1 VVLTQQRQDLL
12 LQLFVGV
19 PVWFMD
25 LSVELRT
32 EYICFQALF
41 LTSSFFLS
49 FLNAEGL
56 GILKDFPHSAF
67 NNIERKVIKTEPED
81 TR

>member
-1 VVLTQQRQDLL
+1 
-12 LQLFVGV
+12 
-19 PVWFMD
+19 MD
-25 LSVELRT
+25 LFLELRT
-32 EYICFQALF
+32 EYICFQAVF
-41 LTSSFFLS
+41 LTSFLSFFLS

>member
-1 VVLTQQRQDLL
+1 
-12 LQLFVGV
+12 
-19 PVWFMD
+19 MD
-25 LSVELRT
+25 RFLELRT
-32 EYICFQALF
+32 EYICFQAAS
-41 LTSSFFLS
+41 LTSFFFLSFFIS